1 MRGSRPNLRAAPA
14 AASPCSCE
22 SVSKAIPTTVARGN
36 ASRAISTRLAASSS
50 WRTKMPV
57 TLPPGMCETRYI
69 PVRQRVEIDGQKR
82 DRPPVRSR
90 ERGTQRWLVSDREE
104 HVDLARRELAIIFLI
119 AFDIRCLDVIEC
131 KIPAF
136 LIAQFGHPLE
146 EGCIKWELSRLHT
159 DKADTQHLWL
169 LRVRRKR
176 QRSRRTAKKRDE
188 LSPSHAEHRASS
200 SAWGRRQQADH

>member
-1 MRGSRPNLRAAPA
+1 MRGSRPSLRAASA
-14 AASPCSCE
+14 AASRCSRE
-22 SVSKAIPTTVARGN
+22 SVSNAIPTTVARGN

-69 PVRQRVEIDGQKR
+69 PVRQRVEIDGQRR

-159 DKADTQHLWL
+159 DKADTQHLRL
-169 LRVRRKR
+169 QLRPRRER
-176 QRSRRTAKKRDE
+176 PRRRRTAEQPYE
-188 LSPSHAEHRASS
+188 LAPPHVEHGASP
-200 SAWGRRQQADH
+200 

>member
-1 MRGSRPNLRAAPA
+1 MRGSRPILRAASA
-14 AASPCSCE
+14 AASRCSRE
-22 SVSKAIPTTVARGN
+22 TVSNAIPTTVARGN

-131 KIPAF
+131 KIPTL
-136 LIAQFGHPLE
+136 LITQFGHPLE
-146 EGCIKWELSRLHT
+146 EIGIERGLPGLNA
-159 DKADTQHLWL
+159 DKADTQHLRL
-169 LRVRRKR
+169 LRAGRERPRRG
-176 QRSRRTAKKRDE
+176 AADERDE
-188 LSPSHAEHRASS
+188 
-200 SAWGRRQQADH
+200 